1 MEEDIYKPFTK
12 ILTFVKEINTLFGEK
27 HPNISLYYKLLK
39 KTPISNKGAV
49 RKQNAVFRTFLDNN
63 KEAIIEKDL
72 SLFKDTN
79 ISFSERV
86 YINITQVLKE
96 ADDNENIYKH
106 LQVISA
112 ILIKDEKMIDA
123 LKDIRDNETKF
134 LNKFMGKVENTFSGS
149 EVKDPVKAA
158 MSLMS
163 SGILTDM
170 SKEIQSGKLNIGKL
184 IGNLQGMMTDVAK
197 DIKESSPN
205 SEEADKVNQ
214 TLNNLPN
221 MINNLMNGNG
231 DGGDIMGMVSGL
243 MGGAPSSSSSMPGPS
258 PDMMNMLNGLS
269 GGGGQPDIMSMLSG
283 LMGGGEA
290 KGDIMSMMSGMM
302 GGDSKEDMM
311 TMMKS
316 VMGQEEK
323 VLIEETTTEETQE

>member
-1 MEEDIYKPFTK
+1 MEEDIYKPFTR

-27 HPNISLYYKLLK
+27 YPNISLYYKLLK
-39 KTPISNKGAV
+39 KTPISNKGAI
-49 RKQNAVFRTFLDNN
+49 RKQNTVFRTFLENN

-96 ADDNENIYKH
+96 AEDNDNIYKH

-112 ILIKDEKMIDA
+112 ILIKDEKMVEA
-123 LKDIRDNETKF
+123 LKDTRDNETKF

-149 EVKDPVKAA
+149 EIKDPVKAA

-163 SGILTDM
+163 SGILSDM

-197 DIKESSPN
+197 DIKENSPN

-231 DGGDIMGMVSGL
+231 EGSDIMGMMSGL
-243 MGGAPSSSSSMPGPS
+243 MGGSSSSGMPGPS
-258 PDMMNMLNGLS
+258 PDMMNMLNA
-269 GGGGQPDIMSMLSG
+269 GGDGKPDIMSMLSG
-283 LMGGGEA
+283 LMGGEA
-290 KGDIMSMMSGMM
+290 KGDIMNMMSGII
-302 GGDSKEDMM
+302 GGDSKNDMM

-316 VMGQEEK
+316 VMEQEEK
-323 VLIEETTTEETQE
+323 VLIEDTTTEETQE

>member
-1 MEEDIYKPFTK
+1 MEDDIYKPFTR
-12 ILTFVKEINTLFGEK
+12 ILTFVKEINVLFGEK
-27 HPNISLYYKLLK
+27 YPNISLYYKLLK
-39 KTPISNKGAV
+39 KTPISNKGAI
-49 RKQNAVFRTFLDNN
+49 RKQNTVFRTFLENN

-72 SLFKDTN
+72 GLFKDSK

-86 YINITQVLKE
+86 FINITQVLKE

-123 LKDIRDNETKF
+123 LKDTRDNETKF

-214 TLNNLPN
+214 TLNNLTN

-243 MGGAPSSSSSMPGPS
+243 MGGSPSSSMPGPS

-269 GGGGQPDIMSMLSG
+269 GGGRGQPDIMSMLSG

-290 KGDIMSMMSGMM
+290 KGD
-302 GGDSKEDMM
+302 MM
-311 TMMKS
+311 TMMS
-316 VMGQEEK
+316 NIMGNLNIEEQLPP
-323 VLIEETTTEETQE
+323 LIEEEPTIEETQE

>member
-27 HPNISLYYKLLK
+27 YPNISLYYKLLK

-49 RKQNAVFRTFLDNN
+49 RKQNAVFRTFLENN

-86 YINITQVLKE
+86 YINITQILKE
-96 ADDNENIYKH
+96 ADDNDNIYKH

-112 ILIKDEKMIDA
+112 ILIKDEKMVAA
-123 LKDIRDNETKF
+123 LKDTRDNETKF

-149 EVKDPVKAA
+149 EIKDPVKAA
-158 MSLMS
+158 MSLMG
-163 SGILTDM
+163 SGILSDM

-197 DIKESSPN
+197 DIKESSAN
-205 SEEADKVNQ
+205 SEESDKINQ

-221 MINNLMNGNG
+221 MINNLMNGKG
-231 DGGDIMGMVSGL
+231 ESSDIMGMVSGL
-243 MGGAPSSSSSMPGPS
+243 MGGGNPSSNMPGPS
-258 PDMMNMLNGLS
+258 PDMMNMLNGVA
-269 GGGGQPDIMSMLSG
+269 GGGQSDIMSMISG

-290 KGDIMSMMSGMM
+290 KGDIMSMMSSMM

-311 TMMKS
+311 SMMKS
-316 VMGQEEK
+316 VMGEEK
-323 VLIEETTTEETQE
+323 VLIEDTTTIEETQE

>member
-1 MEEDIYKPFTK
+1 MEDDIYKPFTK
-12 ILTFVKEINTLFGEK
+12 ILTFVKELNTLFGEK
-27 HPNISLYYKLLK
+27 YTNISLYYKLLK

-49 RKQNAVFRTFLDNN
+49 RKQNTVFRTFLENN

-72 SLFKDTN
+72 GLFKDDN

-106 LQVISA
+106 LQLISA
-112 ILIKDEKMIDA
+112 ILIKDEKMIEA
-123 LKDIRDNETKF
+123 LKDTRDNETKF
-134 LNKFMGKVENTFSGS
+134 LNKFMGKVENTFKGS
-149 EVKDPVKAA
+149 EINDPIKAA
-158 MSLMS
+158 MSLMG

-184 IGNLQGMMTDVAK
+184 IGNLQGMMTDVAQ
-197 DIKESSPN
+197 DIKENSPN
-205 SEEADKVNQ
+205 SEEADKVNNA
-214 TLNNLPN
+214 LNNLPN

-231 DGGDIMGMVSGL
+231 EGGDIMGMVSGL
-243 MGGAPSSSSSMPGPS
+243 MGGGNTSSMPGPS

-269 GGGGQPDIMSMLSG
+269 GGGGGQPDIMNMLSG

-290 KGDIMSMMSGMM
+290 KGDMMSMMSSIM
-302 GGDSKEDMM
+302 GNLNISD
-311 TMMKS
+311 
-316 VMGQEEK
+316 EK
-323 VLIEETTTEETQE
+323 LPPLIEEEPTIEETQE

>member
-1 MEEDIYKPFTK
+1 MEDDIYKPFTR
-12 ILTFVKEINTLFGEK
+12 ILTFVKEVNVLFGEK
-27 HPNISLYYKLLK
+27 YPNISLYYKLLK
-39 KTPISNKGAV
+39 KTPISNKGAIK
-49 RKQNAVFRTFLDNN
+49 KQNTVFKTFLENN

-72 SLFKDTN
+72 SLFKDDK

-86 YINITQVLKE
+86 FINITQVLKE

-106 LQVISA
+106 LQLISA
-112 ILIKDEKMIDA
+112 ILIKDEKMVEA
-123 LKDIRDNETKF
+123 LKDTRDNETKF
-134 LNKFMGKVENTFSGS
+134 LNKFMGKVENTFKGS
-149 EVKDPVKAA
+149 EINDPIKAA
-158 MSLMS
+158 MSLMG

-221 MINNLMNGNG
+221 MINNLMSGE
-231 DGGDIMGMVSGL
+231 GGDIMGMVSGL
-243 MGGAPSSSSSMPGPS
+243 MGPSSGMPGPS
-258 PDMMNMLNGLS
+258 PDMMNMLNGLTG

-283 LMGGGEA
+283 LMKGE
-290 KGDIMSMMSGMM
+290 GTDDMMSMMNNIM
-302 GGDSKEDMM
+302 GNLNL
-311 TMMKS
+311 
-316 VMGQEEK
+316 EEK
-323 VLIEETTTEETQE
+323 LPVIIEEDTTTEETQE